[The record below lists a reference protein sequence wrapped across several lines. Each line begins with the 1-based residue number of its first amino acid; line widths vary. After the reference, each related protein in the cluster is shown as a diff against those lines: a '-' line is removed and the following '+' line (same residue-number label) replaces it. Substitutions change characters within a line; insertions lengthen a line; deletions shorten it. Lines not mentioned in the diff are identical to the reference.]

1 MRLIKFLKI
10 LHLLSFDVVL
20 GAVIC
25 NIMFW
30 KLNKTP
36 PVNLFTVVVILGFSV
51 WIIYILDRLLDNNKI
66 DLTPT
71 ERHIFH
77 QQNAKVLWYFIG
89 LLTLICAVLV
99 VYLPKN
105 IIIFGI
111 TILSITGIYLLIIS
125 KISSK
130 NNFQHY
136 KEPITAFVYMSG
148 VFGTTVLSNLH
159 LFSLRIGFVFLL
171 IVFQNLLLFSLL
183 EFKKNSTVIN
193 LASYIG
199 MKKSSLFIIL
209 LACVVSGFGF
219 ISIFNSSAFI
229 YFKYERNVFLI
240 EILMSLI
247 LLMINQ
253 FDSFFLTNDRYRWV
267 GDGIFLLPLLIIF

>member
-1 MRLIKFLKI
+1 M
-10 LHLLSFDVVL
+10 VL

-36 PVNLFTVVVILGFSV
+36 PVNLFTVVAILGFSV

-99 VYLPKN
+99 IYLPKN

-125 KISSK
+125 KISSR

-183 EFKKNSTVIN
+183 EFKKNSTIIN

-209 LACVVSGFGF
+209 LTCVVSGFGF
-219 ISIFNSSAFI
+219 ISIFNSSTFI
-229 YFKYERNVFLI
+229 YFKYEGNVFLI

-253 FDSFFLTNDRYRWV
+253 FDSFFLTDDRYRWV